1 MKVII
6 VEESNFAPVIQNPKS
21 FFVIVRKPYT
31 AINIGKV
38 QVYDQDKNDIH
49 QYRITEGNSQ
59 KYFSIQEMTGIIE
72 GKPPKG
78 KYSLSIEVS
87 DGKFSDS
94 HIFEIIVNEI
104 DERIPYKSIALTI
117 SGVSSKYFLDEKILQ
132 FNKLLAKLI
141 GSSHE
146 HVFIWSIQDVV
157 LASKRRR
164 RNASQKLKIALTV
177 VEPETQ
183 VVLRYFHFFLFL
195 KGNIKFNFF
204 FLKLLPHKI
213 SPSKGFAK
221 PVRILTK

>member
-21 FFVIVRKPYT
+21 FFVIVRKPYS

-59 KYFSIQEMTGIIE
+59 QYFNIQEMTGIIE

-78 KYSLSIEVS
+78 KYALSIEVS

-104 DERIPYKSIALTI
+104 DDQIPYNSIALTI
-117 SGVSSKYFLDEKILQ
+117 SGISSKYFHDEKMLQ
-132 FNKLLAKLI
+132 FIKLLAKLI

-146 HVFIWSIQDVV
+146 HVFIWSIQDVALV
-157 LASKRRR
+157 RKRRR
-164 RNASQKLKIALTV
+164 RNASQKLEIALTV
-177 VEPETQ
+177 TEPETQ
-183 VVLRYFHFFLFL
+183 VVLRYSDFFISKSLLSHERQYRVHYFF
-195 KGNIKFNFF
+195 FNFY
-204 FLKLLPHKI
+204 
-213 SPSKGFAK
+213 
-221 PVRILTK
+221 

>member
-6 VEESNFAPVIQNPKS
+6 VEKSNFAPVIQNPKS

-183 VVLRYFHFFLFL
+183 VVLTLLSLFF
-195 KGNIKFNFF
+195 ISERQYQVQFF
-204 FLKLLPHKI
+204 FLKT
-213 SPSKGFAK
+213 F
-221 PVRILTK
+221 TT

>member
-183 VVLRYFHFFLFL
+183 VVLTLLSLFF
-195 KGNIKFNFF
+195 ISERQYQVQFF
-204 FLKLLPHKI
+204 FLKT
-213 SPSKGFAK
+213 FT
-221 PVRILTK
+221 TKYHPPKDLQNQ

>member
-157 LASKRRR
+157 LASKGRR

>member
-94 HIFEIIVNEI
+94 NIFEIIVNEI

-183 VVLRYFHFFLFL
+183 VVLTLLSLFF
-195 KGNIKFNFF
+195 ISERQYQVQFF
-204 FLKLLPHKI
+204 FLKT
-213 SPSKGFAK
+213 F
-221 PVRILTK
+221 TT

>member
-21 FFVIVRKPYT
+21 FFVIVHKPYT

-183 VVLRYFHFFLFL
+183 VVLTLLSLFF
-195 KGNIKFNFF
+195 ISERQYQVQFF
-204 FLKLLPHKI
+204 FLKT
-213 SPSKGFAK
+213 F
-221 PVRILTK
+221 TT

>member
-183 VVLRYFHFFLFL
+183 VVLTLLSLFF
-195 KGNIKFNFF
+195 ISERQYQVQFF
-204 FLKLLPHKI
+204 FLKT
-213 SPSKGFAK
+213 F
-221 PVRILTK
+221 TT

>member
-21 FFVIVRKPYT
+21 FFVIVSKPYT

-183 VVLRYFHFFLFL
+183 VVLTLLSLFF
-195 KGNIKFNFF
+195 ISERQYQVQFF
-204 FLKLLPHKI
+204 FLKT
-213 SPSKGFAK
+213 F
-221 PVRILTK
+221 TT

>member
-183 VVLRYFHFFLFL
+183 VVLTLLSLFF
-195 KGNIKFNFF
+195 ISERQYQVQFF
-204 FLKLLPHKI
+204 FLKT
-213 SPSKGFAK
+213 
-221 PVRILTK
+221 VTT

>member
-146 HVFIWSIQDVV
+146 HVFIWSIQDV

-221 PVRILTK
+221 LVRILTK